1 MKNNDILAMETDVV
15 RKLCDYILLNAY
27 SVNSTGLYN
36 GKAGFALCLF
46 DVAYKLHDEYLE
58 EQAYELLQ
66 EALLSRNEDIS
77 FENGLSGIG
86 YVLLYLMR
94 QQYVEADFEEVFG
107 TILNRIVEKATK
119 EQVAVTVC
127 IRMICFFQD
136 LSRHGIYQA
145 ERLLYTF
152 LKVATRWI
160 EQLFTRT
167 NNRQVISICPQIRNY
182 API

>member
-77 FENGLSGIG
+77 FENGLSGMG
-86 YVLLYLMR
+86 MCY
-94 QQYVEADFEEVFG
+94 
-107 TILNRIVEKATK
+107 
-119 EQVAVTVC
+119 
-127 IRMICFFQD
+127 
-136 LSRHGIYQA
+136 
-145 ERLLYTF
+145 
-152 LKVATRWI
+152 
-160 EQLFTRT
+160 FT
-167 NNRQVISICPQIRNY
+167 
-182 API
+182 

>member
-66 EALLSRNEDIS
+66 EALLSRNEDIG
-77 FENGLSGIG
+77 FENGLMEKGMKTTNLKSSCPTIVSGN
-86 YVLLYLMR
+86 
-94 QQYVEADFEEVFG
+94 
-107 TILNRIVEKATK
+107 TIQK
-119 EQVAVTVC
+119 Q
-127 IRMICFFQD
+127 
-136 LSRHGIYQA
+136 
-145 ERLLYTF
+145 
-152 LKVATRWI
+152 TR
-160 EQLFTRT
+160 
-167 NNRQVISICPQIRNY
+167 
-182 API
+182 